1 MEILSA
7 LPKLAVHQLNK
18 DIDGKRILKDLDFTI
33 QEGEFLSILG
43 DSGSGKSTL
52 LKILIGIEELSS
64 GEIRKDGNKIDKL
77 PPHERG
83 IGMVFQNYALFPHM
97 SAMENIM
104 YPLIANKKKEKEAK
118 RTAFDLLAKMGMIE
132 HKEKLPSQLSGGQK
146 QRVAIA
152 RTLALEPDILLFDE
166 ALAALDASN
175 RMKLSAEFKEIQKAF
190 QVTILYVTHDQE
202 EALGMSDRVLIL
214 NQGKMEQL
222 DTPFNICKKPKSKY
236 VEEFVTVNLYKRFH
250 SMKQLVGDDGEKK

>member
-7 LPKLAVHQLNK
+7 VPKLAVHKLNK
-18 DIDGKRILKDLDFTI
+18 EFDGKPVLKELDFTI

-43 DSGSGKSTL
+43 DSGSGKTTL
-52 LKILIGIEELSS
+52 LKILIGIEEPSS
-64 GEIRKDGNKIDKL
+64 GEIRKDGNKIDQL
-77 PPHERG
+77 QPHERG

-118 RTAFDLLAKMGMIE
+118 RIVLDLLDKMGMLE
-132 HKEKLPSQLSGGQK
+132 HKDKPPSQLSGGQK

-175 RMKLSAEFKEIQKAF
+175 RMKLSAEFKEIQKTF
-190 QVTILYVTHDQE
+190 QVTIVYVTHDQE
-202 EALGMSDRVLIL
+202 EALGISDRVLIL
-214 NQGKMEQL
+214 NQGKIEQL
-222 DTPFNICKKPKSKY
+222 DTPFNICKKPKSRY
-236 VEEFVTVNLYKRFH
+236 IEEFVNVNLHKRFN
-250 SMKQLVGDDGEKK
+250 SMKQLVGDLYEKK